1 MRNQMNNSKTPD
13 WLLEVQNKSWEPE
26 ILISGITLTFVFV
39 LSNYIYNFYGML
51 VQDYGVFDGI
61 AKTSYRISVIAVT
74 GLKIILILHLIL
86 RGLWTGIVGMSYVFP
101 GGVNQEKLPKS
112 QRNIM
117 YDKPDTL
124 VIKLEKI
131 CSLLFSFIFSSIW
144 IGIALFLY
152 FIPLVILFLAGLD
165 QYIIK
170 IISLAYS
177 LVTFVLVIV
186 IALFFKRKFEN
197 SKLKQKLENS
207 IFNNILATYLTNIG
221 RAKTIL
227 IFLVYFLVI
236 FFISRSAIF
245 KFDFY
250 NHEGMESTST
260 TDIIRINNNLY
271 EDSRDH
277 KLRIPKAT
285 INQFRIT
292 SNSIK
297 LFISHYKKD
306 SYTIKELQKN
316 TKLCKNLIYSICT
329 IL

>member
-1 MRNQMNNSKTPD
+1 MNNSKTPD

-186 IALFFKRKFEN
+186 IALFFKTKFEN

-236 FFISRSAIF
+236 FFII
-245 KFDFY
+245 
-250 NHEGMESTST
+250 
-260 TDIIRINNNLY
+260 
-271 EDSRDH
+271 
-277 KLRIPKAT
+277 
-285 INQFRIT
+285 
-292 SNSIK
+292 
-297 LFISHYKKD
+297 
-306 SYTIKELQKN
+306 
-316 TKLCKNLIYSICT
+316 
-329 IL
+329 